1 MMIRKVLCLVLALA
15 LCGAMAF
22 AEEDGDLQAQL
33 DAANERIAE
42 LEAQVELY
50 QPYYDA
56 QVIVEYDGGVVFL
69 DDILEQYA
77 GVDSQFSSY
86 YGVSLADYGYD
97 TVYKQLIAE
106 TLLQDAVLEAKAT
119 ELGLDQ
125 LDDETMAGLTEEAAA
140 NFESYVTSVWDYFA
154 SDDLTDEE
162 IREECIT
169 NLEAM
174 GYTED
179 ALLETLIDNYV
190 SEQLYNYITAD
201 VTVTEEDIQA
211 AFDEL
216 VAEQEASF
224 ADDSTYN
231 TSRNNGDTIVWN
243 PEGYR
248 MVRHVLIKFTDDQAT
263 RYSELQDTLDTLNE
277 ELEALQTAAEEA
289 AAATDE
295 STTEATDE
303 TAAEATAEATDEAA
317 AETTGETAEATA
329 EATDEAAAETTG
341 ETAEATAEAADE
353 TAPEATA
360 EATDETTGETA
371 EATEAPARTEEEIN
385 AEIADVEAELT
396 ALYEELL
403 PTAQEVIDAFNSG
416 TSFSDLIDQYN
427 EDPGMENEPT
437 ATNGYAV
444 SANSTAWDPAF
455 TEGAMSIESI
465 GEISEPVYG
474 QNGIHIIYYDSDIP
488 AGAVDLETVR
498 AEIEESALNTK
509 LNDTYDNTLAEWVEA
524 VNPVY
529 HYDRL

>member
-77 GVDSQFSSY
+77 DVDSQFSSY
-86 YGVSLADYGYD
+86 YGASLADYGYD
-97 TVYKQLIAE
+97 TVYKQMIAE
-106 TLLQDAVLEAKAT
+106 MLLQNAVLEAKAA

-125 LDDETMAGLTEEAAA
+125 LDDETMAGLTEEAAT

-162 IREECIT
+162 IREDCVAY
-169 NLEAM
+169 LESM

-248 MVRHVLIKFTDDQAT
+248 MVRHVLIRFTDDQAT

-277 ELEALQTAAEEA
+277 ELEALQTAAEET

-295 STTEATDE
+295 TTTEATGE
-303 TAAEATAEATDEAA
+303 TAEATAEAADEAA

-329 EATDEAAAETTG
+329 EATDEAAETTS
-341 ETAEATAEAADE
+341 
-353 TAPEATA
+353 
-360 EATDETTGETA
+360 ETA

-488 AGAVDLETVR
+488 AGAVDLESVR

>member
-162 IREECIT
+162 IREDCVAY
-169 NLEAM
+169 LESM

-179 ALLETLIDNYV
+179 ALLESLIDNYV

-317 AETTGETAEATA
+317 A
-329 EATDEAAAETTG
+329 
-341 ETAEATAEAADE
+341 
-353 TAPEATA
+353 
-360 EATDETTGETA
+360 ETTGETA

>member
-86 YGVSLADYGYD
+86 YGASLADYGYD
-97 TVYKQLIAE
+97 TVYKQMIAE
-106 TLLQDAVLEAKAT
+106 MLLQNAVLEAKAA

-125 LDDETMAGLTEEAAA
+125 LDDETMAGLTEEAAT

-162 IREECIT
+162 IREDCVAY
-169 NLEAM
+169 LESM

-295 STTEATDE
+295 STTEAT
-303 TAAEATAEATDEAA
+303 
-317 AETTGETAEATA
+317 
-329 EATDEAAAETTG
+329 
-341 ETAEATAEAADE
+341 DE

-488 AGAVDLETVR
+488 AGAVDLESVR

>member
-22 AEEDGDLQAQL
+22 AEEGGDLQAQL

-86 YGVSLADYGYD
+86 YGASLADYGYD
-97 TVYKQLIAE
+97 TVYKQMIAE
-106 TLLQDAVLEAKAT
+106 MLLQNAVLEAKAA

-125 LDDETMAGLTEEAAA
+125 LDDETMAGLTEEAAT

-162 IREECIT
+162 IREDCVAY
-169 NLEAM
+169 LESM

-248 MVRHVLIKFTDDQAT
+248 MVRHVLIRFNDDQAT
-263 RYSELQDTLDTLNE
+263 RYSELQDTLDALNE
-277 ELEALQTAAEEA
+277 ELEALQTAAEET

-295 STTEATDE
+295 TTTEA
-303 TAAEATAEATDEAA
+303 
-317 AETTGETAEATA
+317 TGETAEATA
-329 EATDEAAAETTG
+329 EATDEAAETTS
-341 ETAEATAEAADE
+341 
-353 TAPEATA
+353 
-360 EATDETTGETA
+360 ETA

-488 AGAVDLETVR
+488 AGAVDLESVR

>member
-140 NFESYVTSVWDYFA
+140 NFESYITSVWDYFA

-162 IREECIT
+162 IREDCVAY
-169 NLEAM
+169 LESM

-179 ALLETLIDNYV
+179 ALLESLIDNYV

-303 TAAEATAEATDEAA
+303 TAAEATAEATDE
-317 AETTGETAEATA
+317 TTGETAPEATA

-341 ETAEATAEAADE
+341 ETA
-353 TAPEATA
+353 
-360 EATDETTGETA
+360 A

>member
-303 TAAEATAEATDEAA
+303 TAAEATAEATDE
-317 AETTGETAEATA
+317 TTGETAPEATA

-341 ETAEATAEAADE
+341 ETA
-353 TAPEATA
+353 
-360 EATDETTGETA
+360 A

>member
-106 TLLQDAVLEAKAT
+106 TLLQDAVLEAKAA

-162 IREECIT
+162 IREDCVAY
-169 NLEAM
+169 LESM

-179 ALLETLIDNYV
+179 ALLESLIDNYV

-303 TAAEATAEATDEAA
+303 TAAEATAEATDE
-317 AETTGETAEATA
+317 TTGETAPEATA
-329 EATDEAAAETTG
+329 EATDEAAA
-341 ETAEATAEAADE
+341 
-353 TAPEATA
+353 
-360 EATDETTGETA
+360 ETTGETA

>member
-106 TLLQDAVLEAKAT
+106 TLLQNAVLEAKAT

-125 LDDETMAGLTEEAAA
+125 LDDETLAGLTEEAAA
-140 NFESYVTSVWDYFA
+140 NFESYITSVWDYFA

-162 IREECIT
+162 IREDCVAY
-169 NLEAM
+169 LESM

-179 ALLETLIDNYV
+179 ALLESLIDNYV

-303 TAAEATAEATDEAA
+303 TAAEATAEATDE
-317 AETTGETAEATA
+317 TTGETAPEATA

-341 ETAEATAEAADE
+341 ETA
-353 TAPEATA
+353 
-360 EATDETTGETA
+360 A

>member
-22 AEEDGDLQAQL
+22 AEEGGDLQAQL

-77 GVDSQFSSY
+77 DVDSQFSSY
-86 YGVSLADYGYD
+86 YGASLADYGYD
-97 TVYKQLIAE
+97 TVYKQMIAE
-106 TLLQDAVLEAKAT
+106 MLLQNAVLEAKAA

-125 LDDETMAGLTEEAAA
+125 LDDETMAGLTEEAAT

-162 IREECIT
+162 IREDCVAY
-169 NLEAM
+169 LESM

-248 MVRHVLIKFTDDQAT
+248 MVHHVLIRFTDDQAT

-277 ELEALQTAAEEA
+277 ELEALQTAAEET

-295 STTEATDE
+295 TTTEATGETAPETTAEVADEATSETAEATTEATDE
-303 TAAEATAEATDEAA
+303 ATA
-317 AETTGETAEATA
+317 
-329 EATDEAAAETTG
+329 
-341 ETAEATAEAADE
+341 
-353 TAPEATA
+353 
-360 EATDETTGETA
+360 ETTGETA

-488 AGAVDLETVR
+488 AGAVDLESVR

>member
-42 LEAQVELY
+42 LETQVELY

-162 IREECIT
+162 IREDCVAY
-169 NLEAM
+169 LESM

-179 ALLETLIDNYV
+179 ALLESLIDNYV

-317 AETTGETAEATA
+317 A
-329 EATDEAAAETTG
+329 
-341 ETAEATAEAADE
+341 
-353 TAPEATA
+353 
-360 EATDETTGETA
+360 ETTGETA

>member
-162 IREECIT
+162 IREDCVAY
-169 NLEAM
+169 LESM

-179 ALLETLIDNYV
+179 ALLESLIDNYV

-317 AETTGETAEATA
+317 AETTGETA
-329 EATDEAAAETTG
+329 
-341 ETAEATAEAADE
+341 
-353 TAPEATA
+353 
-360 EATDETTGETA
+360 A

>member
-22 AEEDGDLQAQL
+22 AEEGGDLQAQL

-86 YGVSLADYGYD
+86 YGASLADYGYD
-97 TVYKQLIAE
+97 TVYKQMIAE
-106 TLLQDAVLEAKAT
+106 MLLQNAVLEAKAA

-125 LDDETMAGLTEEAAA
+125 LDDETMAGLTEEAAT

-162 IREECIT
+162 IREDCDAY
-169 NLEAM
+169 LESM

-248 MVRHVLIKFTDDQAT
+248 MVHHVLIRFTDDQAT

-277 ELEALQTAAEEA
+277 ELEALQTAAEET

-295 STTEATDE
+295 TTTEA
-303 TAAEATAEATDEAA
+303 
-317 AETTGETAEATA
+317 
-329 EATDEAAAETTG
+329 TG

-353 TAPEATA
+353 AAA
-360 EATDETTGETA
+360 ETTGETA

-488 AGAVDLETVR
+488 AGAVDLESVR

>member
-22 AEEDGDLQAQL
+22 AEEGGDLQAQL

-106 TLLQDAVLEAKAT
+106 TLLQNAVLEAKAT

-140 NFESYVTSVWDYFA
+140 NFESYITSVWDYFA

-162 IREECIT
+162 IREDCVAY
-169 NLEAM
+169 LESM

-317 AETTGETAEATA
+317 AETTGETA
-329 EATDEAAAETTG
+329 
-341 ETAEATAEAADE
+341 
-353 TAPEATA
+353 
-360 EATDETTGETA
+360 A

-455 TEGAMSIESI
+455 TEGA
-465 GEISEPVYG
+465 VYG

-524 VNPVY
+524 INPVY

>member
-106 TLLQDAVLEAKAT
+106 TLLQNAVLEAKAT

-162 IREECIT
+162 IREECVAY
-169 NLEAM
+169 LESM

-179 ALLETLIDNYV
+179 ALLESLIDNYV

-277 ELEALQTAAEEA
+277 ELGALQTAAEEA

-295 STTEATDE
+295 ST
-303 TAAEATAEATDEAA
+303 AEATDELLLRPPLSCGELPPRPPLKLRTRLPRA
-317 AETTGETAEATA
+317 TGETA
-329 EATDEAAAETTG
+329 
-341 ETAEATAEAADE
+341 
-353 TAPEATA
+353 
-360 EATDETTGETA
+360 A

>member
-22 AEEDGDLQAQL
+22 AEEGGDLQAQL

-86 YGVSLADYGYD
+86 YGASLADYGYD
-97 TVYKQLIAE
+97 TVYKQMIAE
-106 TLLQDAVLEAKAT
+106 MLLQNAVLEAKAA

-125 LDDETMAGLTEEAAA
+125 LDDETMAGLTEEAAT

-162 IREECIT
+162 IREDCVAY
-169 NLEAM
+169 LESM

-277 ELEALQTAAEEA
+277 ELEALQTAAEET

-295 STTEATDE
+295 TTTEATGETAPETTAEVADE
-303 TAAEATAEATDEAA
+303 TTSETAEATTEATDEAA
-317 AETTGETAEATA
+317 A
-329 EATDEAAAETTG
+329 
-341 ETAEATAEAADE
+341 
-353 TAPEATA
+353 
-360 EATDETTGETA
+360 ETTGETA

-488 AGAVDLETVR
+488 AGAVDLESVR

>member
-22 AEEDGDLQAQL
+22 AEEGGDLQAQL

-86 YGVSLADYGYD
+86 YGASLADYGYD
-97 TVYKQLIAE
+97 TVYKQMIAE
-106 TLLQDAVLEAKAT
+106 MLLQNAVLEAKAA

-125 LDDETMAGLTEEAAA
+125 LDDETMAGLTEEAAT

-162 IREECIT
+162 IREDCVAY
-169 NLEAM
+169 LESM

-248 MVRHVLIKFTDDQAT
+248 MVHHVLIRFTDDQAT

-277 ELEALQTAAEEA
+277 ELEALQTAAEET

-295 STTEATDE
+295 TTTEA
-303 TAAEATAEATDEAA
+303 
-317 AETTGETAEATA
+317 
-329 EATDEAAAETTG
+329 TG

-353 TAPEATA
+353 AAA
-360 EATDETTGETA
+360 ETTGETA

-488 AGAVDLETVR
+488 AGAVDLESVR

>member
-22 AEEDGDLQAQL
+22 AEEGGDLQAQL

-77 GVDSQFSSY
+77 DVDSQFSSY
-86 YGVSLADYGYD
+86 YGASLADYGYD
-97 TVYKQLIAE
+97 TVYKQMIAE
-106 TLLQDAVLEAKAT
+106 MLLQNAVLEAKAA

-125 LDDETMAGLTEEAAA
+125 LDDETMAGLTEEAAT

-162 IREECIT
+162 IREDCVAY
-169 NLEAM
+169 LESM

-248 MVRHVLIKFTDDQAT
+248 MVHHVLIRFTDDQAT

-277 ELEALQTAAEEA
+277 ELEALQTAAEET

-295 STTEATDE
+295 TTTEATGE
-303 TAAEATAEATDEAA
+303 TAPETTAEVADEATSETAEATTEATDEAA
-317 AETTGETAEATA
+317 A
-329 EATDEAAAETTG
+329 
-341 ETAEATAEAADE
+341 
-353 TAPEATA
+353 
-360 EATDETTGETA
+360 ETTGETA

-488 AGAVDLETVR
+488 AGAVDLESVR

>member
-22 AEEDGDLQAQL
+22 AEEGGDLQAQL

-86 YGVSLADYGYD
+86 YGASLADYGYD
-97 TVYKQLIAE
+97 TVYKQMIAE
-106 TLLQDAVLEAKAT
+106 MLLQNAVLEAKAA

-125 LDDETMAGLTEEAAA
+125 LDDETMAGLTEEAAT

-162 IREECIT
+162 IREDCVAY
-169 NLEAM
+169 LESM

-248 MVRHVLIKFTDDQAT
+248 MVHHVLIRFTDDQAT

-277 ELEALQTAAEEA
+277 ELEALQTAAEET

-295 STTEATDE
+295 TTTEATGETAPETTAEVADEATSETAEATTEATDE
-303 TAAEATAEATDEAA
+303 ATA
-317 AETTGETAEATA
+317 
-329 EATDEAAAETTG
+329 
-341 ETAEATAEAADE
+341 
-353 TAPEATA
+353 
-360 EATDETTGETA
+360 ETTGETA

-488 AGAVDLETVR
+488 AGAVDLESVR

>member
-162 IREECIT
+162 IREDCVAY
-169 NLEAM
+169 LESM

-179 ALLETLIDNYV
+179 ALLESLIDNYV

-303 TAAEATAEATDEAA
+303 TAAEATAEATDE
-317 AETTGETAEATA
+317 TTGETAPEATA

-341 ETAEATAEAADE
+341 ETA
-353 TAPEATA
+353 
-360 EATDETTGETA
+360 A

>member
-317 AETTGETAEATA
+317 AETTGETA
-329 EATDEAAAETTG
+329 
-341 ETAEATAEAADE
+341 
-353 TAPEATA
+353 
-360 EATDETTGETA
+360 A

>member
-140 NFESYVTSVWDYFA
+140 NFESYITSVWDYFA

-162 IREECIT
+162 IREDCVAY
-169 NLEAM
+169 LESM

-179 ALLETLIDNYV
+179 ALLESLIDNYV

-295 STTEATDE
+295 STTEATAEAADE
-303 TAAEATAEATDEAA
+303 TAPEATAEATDEAA
-317 AETTGETAEATA
+317 AETTGETA
-329 EATDEAAAETTG
+329 
-341 ETAEATAEAADE
+341 
-353 TAPEATA
+353 
-360 EATDETTGETA
+360 A

>member
-22 AEEDGDLQAQL
+22 AEEGGDLQAQL

-317 AETTGETAEATA
+317 AETTGETAEAT
-329 EATDEAAAETTG
+329 
-341 ETAEATAEAADE
+341 
-353 TAPEATA
+353 
-360 EATDETTGETA
+360 
-371 EATEAPARTEEEIN
+371 EAPARTEEEIN
-385 AEIADVEAELT
+385 AEIVDVEAELT

>member
-140 NFESYVTSVWDYFA
+140 NFESYITSVWDYFA

-303 TAAEATAEATDEAA
+303 TAAEAH
-317 AETTGETAEATA
+317 
-329 EATDEAAAETTG
+329 
-341 ETAEATAEAADE
+341 
-353 TAPEATA
+353 
-360 EATDETTGETA
+360 
-371 EATEAPARTEEEIN
+371 R
-385 AEIADVEAELT
+385 
-396 ALYEELL
+396 
-403 PTAQEVIDAFNSG
+403 
-416 TSFSDLIDQYN
+416 
-427 EDPGMENEPT
+427 
-437 ATNGYAV
+437 
-444 SANSTAWDPAF
+444 
-455 TEGAMSIESI
+455 
-465 GEISEPVYG
+465 
-474 QNGIHIIYYDSDIP
+474 
-488 AGAVDLETVR
+488 
-498 AEIEESALNTK
+498 
-509 LNDTYDNTLAEWVEA
+509 
-524 VNPVY
+524 
-529 HYDRL
+529 

>member
-22 AEEDGDLQAQL
+22 AEEGGDLQAQL

-86 YGVSLADYGYD
+86 YGASLADYGYD
-97 TVYKQLIAE
+97 TVYKQMIAE
-106 TLLQDAVLEAKAT
+106 MLLQNAVLEAKAA

-125 LDDETMAGLTEEAAA
+125 LDDETMAGLTEEAAT

-162 IREECIT
+162 IREDCVAY
-169 NLEAM
+169 LESM

-248 MVRHVLIKFTDDQAT
+248 MVRHVLIRFNDDQAT
-263 RYSELQDTLDTLNE
+263 RYSELQDTLDALNE
-277 ELEALQTAAEEA
+277 ELEALQTAAEET

-295 STTEATDE
+295 TTTEATGE
-303 TAAEATAEATDEAA
+303 TAEATAEAADEAA

-329 EATDEAAAETTG
+329 EATDEAAETTS
-341 ETAEATAEAADE
+341 
-353 TAPEATA
+353 
-360 EATDETTGETA
+360 ETA

-488 AGAVDLETVR
+488 AGAVDLESVR

>member
-22 AEEDGDLQAQL
+22 AEEGGDLQAQL

-140 NFESYVTSVWDYFA
+140 NFESYITSVWDYFA

-162 IREECIT
+162 IREDCVAY
-169 NLEAM
+169 LESM

-179 ALLETLIDNYV
+179 ALLESLIDNYV

-263 RYSELQDTLDTLNE
+263 RYSELQDTLDMLNE

-317 AETTGETAEATA
+317 AETTGETA
-329 EATDEAAAETTG
+329 
-341 ETAEATAEAADE
+341 
-353 TAPEATA
+353 
-360 EATDETTGETA
+360 A

>member
-86 YGVSLADYGYD
+86 YGASLADYGYD
-97 TVYKQLIAE
+97 TVYKQMIAE
-106 TLLQDAVLEAKAT
+106 MLLQNAVLEAKAA

-125 LDDETMAGLTEEAAA
+125 LDDETMAGLTEEAAT

-162 IREECIT
+162 IREDCVAY
-169 NLEAM
+169 LESM

-248 MVRHVLIKFTDDQAT
+248 MVHHVLIRFNDDQAT

-277 ELEALQTAAEEA
+277 ELEALQTAAEET

-295 STTEATDE
+295 TTTEATGETAPETTAEVADE
-303 TAAEATAEATDEAA
+303 TTS
-317 AETTGETAEATA
+317 ETAEATA

-341 ETAEATAEAADE
+341 ETAEAT
-353 TAPEATA
+353 
-360 EATDETTGETA
+360 
-371 EATEAPARTEEEIN
+371 EAPARTEEEIN
-385 AEIADVEAELT
+385 AEIAGVEAELT

-488 AGAVDLETVR
+488 AGAVDLESVR

>member
-125 LDDETMAGLTEEAAA
+125 LDDETLAGLTEEAAA
-140 NFESYVTSVWDYFA
+140 NFESYITSVWDYFA

-162 IREECIT
+162 IREDCVAY
-169 NLEAM
+169 LESM

-179 ALLETLIDNYV
+179 ALLESLIDNYV

-303 TAAEATAEATDEAA
+303 TAAEATAEATDE
-317 AETTGETAEATA
+317 TTGETAPEATA

-341 ETAEATAEAADE
+341 ETA
-353 TAPEATA
+353 
-360 EATDETTGETA
+360 A

>member
-97 TVYKQLIAE
+97 TVYKQMIAE
-106 TLLQDAVLEAKAT
+106 MLLQDAVLEAKAA

-162 IREECIT
+162 IREDCVAY
-169 NLEAM
+169 LESM

-179 ALLETLIDNYV
+179 ALLESLIDNYV

-303 TAAEATAEATDEAA
+303 TAAEATAEATDE
-317 AETTGETAEATA
+317 TTGETAPEATA
-329 EATDEAAAETTG
+329 EATDEAAA
-341 ETAEATAEAADE
+341 
-353 TAPEATA
+353 
-360 EATDETTGETA
+360 ETTGETA

>member
-162 IREECIT
+162 IREDCVAY
-169 NLEAM
+169 LESM

-179 ALLETLIDNYV
+179 ALLESLIDNYV

-263 RYSELQDTLDTLNE
+263 RYSELQDTLDMLNE

-303 TAAEATAEATDEAA
+303 TAAEATAEATDE
-317 AETTGETAEATA
+317 TTGETAPEATA

-341 ETAEATAEAADE
+341 ETA
-353 TAPEATA
+353 
-360 EATDETTGETA
+360 A

>member
-86 YGVSLADYGYD
+86 YGASLADYGYD
-97 TVYKQLIAE
+97 TVYKQMIAE
-106 TLLQDAVLEAKAT
+106 MLLQNAVLEAKAA

-125 LDDETMAGLTEEAAA
+125 LDDETMAGLTEEAAT

-179 ALLETLIDNYV
+179 ALLESLIDNYV

-248 MVRHVLIKFTDDQAT
+248 MVHHVLIRFTDDQAT

-277 ELEALQTAAEEA
+277 ELEALQTAAEET

-295 STTEATDE
+295 TTTEATGETAPETTAEVADEATSETAEATTEATDE
-303 TAAEATAEATDEAA
+303 ATA
-317 AETTGETAEATA
+317 
-329 EATDEAAAETTG
+329 
-341 ETAEATAEAADE
+341 
-353 TAPEATA
+353 
-360 EATDETTGETA
+360 ETTGETA

>member
-22 AEEDGDLQAQL
+22 AEEGGDLQAQL

-86 YGVSLADYGYD
+86 YGASLADYGYD
-97 TVYKQLIAE
+97 TVYKQMIAE
-106 TLLQDAVLEAKAT
+106 MLLQNAVLEAKAT

-162 IREECIT
+162 IREDCVAY
-169 NLEAM
+169 LESM

-248 MVRHVLIKFTDDQAT
+248 MVRHVLIRFTDDQAT

-277 ELEALQTAAEEA
+277 ELEALQTAA
-289 AAATDE
+289 AATDE
-295 STTEATDE
+295 TTTEATDE
-303 TAAEATAEATDEAA
+303 TAAEATAEATDE
-317 AETTGETAEATA
+317 TTSETAEATT
-329 EATDEAAAETTG
+329 EATDEAAA
-341 ETAEATAEAADE
+341 
-353 TAPEATA
+353 
-360 EATDETTGETA
+360 ETTGETA

-488 AGAVDLETVR
+488 AGAVDLESVR

>member
-162 IREECIT
+162 IREDCVAY
-169 NLEAM
+169 LESM

-179 ALLETLIDNYV
+179 ALLESLIDNYV

-303 TAAEATAEATDEAA
+303 TAAAATAEATDEAA
-317 AETTGETAEATA
+317 A
-329 EATDEAAAETTG
+329 
-341 ETAEATAEAADE
+341 
-353 TAPEATA
+353 
-360 EATDETTGETA
+360 ETTGETA

>member
-106 TLLQDAVLEAKAT
+106 TLLQNAVLEAKAT

-162 IREECIT
+162 IREECVAY
-169 NLEAM
+169 LESM

-179 ALLETLIDNYV
+179 ALLESLIDNYV

-303 TAAEATAEATDEAA
+303 TAAEATAEAAD
-317 AETTGETAEATA
+317 ETAPEATA

-341 ETAEATAEAADE
+341 ETA
-353 TAPEATA
+353 
-360 EATDETTGETA
+360 A

>member
-106 TLLQDAVLEAKAT
+106 TLLQNAVLEAKAT

-140 NFESYVTSVWDYFA
+140 NFESYITSVWDYFA

-162 IREECIT
+162 IREDCVAY
-169 NLEAM
+169 LESM

-179 ALLETLIDNYV
+179 ALLESLIDNYV

-303 TAAEATAEATDEAA
+303 TAAEATAEATDE
-317 AETTGETAEATA
+317 TTGETAPEATA

-341 ETAEATAEAADE
+341 ETA
-353 TAPEATA
+353 
-360 EATDETTGETA
+360 A

-524 VNPVY
+524 INPVY

>member
-86 YGVSLADYGYD
+86 YGASLADYGYD
-97 TVYKQLIAE
+97 TVYKQMIAE
-106 TLLQDAVLEAKAT
+106 MLLQNAVLEAKAA

-125 LDDETMAGLTEEAAA
+125 LDDETMAGLTEEAAT

-162 IREECIT
+162 IREDCVAY
-169 NLEAM
+169 LESM

-303 TAAEATAEATDEAA
+303 TAAA
-317 AETTGETAEATA
+317 
-329 EATDEAAAETTG
+329 
-341 ETAEATAEAADE
+341 
-353 TAPEATA
+353 ATA
-360 EATDETTGETA
+360 EATDETTGETAA

>member
-22 AEEDGDLQAQL
+22 AEEGGDLQAQL

-86 YGVSLADYGYD
+86 YGASLADYGYD
-97 TVYKQLIAE
+97 TVYKQMIAE
-106 TLLQDAVLEAKAT
+106 MLLQNAVLEAKAA

-125 LDDETMAGLTEEAAA
+125 LDDETMAGLTEEAAT

-162 IREECIT
+162 IREDCVAY
-169 NLEAM
+169 LESM

-248 MVRHVLIKFTDDQAT
+248 MVHHVLIRFTDDQAT

-277 ELEALQTAAEEA
+277 ELEALQTAAEET

-295 STTEATDE
+295 TTTEATGE
-303 TAAEATAEATDEAA
+303 TAEATAEAADEAA

-329 EATDEAAAETTG
+329 EATDEAAAETTS
-341 ETAEATAEAADE
+341 
-353 TAPEATA
+353 
-360 EATDETTGETA
+360 ETA

-416 TSFSDLIDQYN
+416 TSISDLIDQYN

-488 AGAVDLETVR
+488 AGAVDLESVR